1 MMLLLVVMCCMA
13 TEVHA
18 QDKAAASTCDDDM
31 NAVAILK
38 STPRAPTPY
47 HMSVLD
53 GDVDRDGLINISDL
67 TELINMLLTG
77 ETIFSGDVDKNGH
90 IDIDDVTTLIHKLLT
105 GDYIMENNQAFASL
119 HEIYTSM
126 RTFGWTTTVN
136 HHQSFGISAYN
147 LMAEVMGDDMIMGAQ
162 GNGWFWYDAAYSVKQ
177 RYTSTGWRSYDLWTA
192 YYTWIANANYM
203 LQACQ
208 SMNGTSAEKNY
219 VEGQAYAI
227 RAYSYFMLAQTFA
240 RTYKGHENDPC
251 VPLFKGT
258 YWWNASF
265 WFRNTNTSAI
275 RSTVAQVYAQ
285 IDADI
290 DQAINLLNGTT
301 QQNPE
306 HIGYAVAQGLKAR
319 IALVKE
325 DWTTAYNSA
334 VAAINASNKSIQD
347 VPSFI
352 GVNDVTAGNVMWGA
366 DIPHDENTVYASLW
380 SHMSST
386 LPYGQN
392 APKMISLWLYNK
404 MSNTDTRRAWWKVN
418 NTGAGPVGYV
428 QQKFD
433 VIPGTE
439 WDGDYIWMRVEEM
452 YLTAAEAACRRG
464 LTTSAKNY
472 LTRLMSKRDPNY
484 SCSKTGTA
492 LGTLTTDETGS
503 LLEEILIQR
512 RIELWG
518 EDGRIYTIRRLR
530 QGFERTTEN
539 GWPSGLLLL
548 NRSLQDPESYAWV
561 LTIPQTEFYDYYSR
575 LIFEADQNPIGDYP
589 ENNTPDIERTPQH
602 ISFVKSSQDIEI
614 SPTDTLKI
622 PISMKRPNTSTK
634 PYIALLMVT
643 DASSGGTY
651 FGYVHFAK
659 NSKTATGE
667 IAIGNNQQIGNSTF
681 IVSLTDLEMSVAN
694 SSQTTAM
701 TVNVNCHNI
710 DPEGQ
715 NISFETA
722 NQVVNISA
730 DEQNTDYYNVQVP
743 LTRAITTYGYRANV
757 NISDEHGNVVMYNTA
772 VNFAKGESTATAS
785 VSFNDIEPGNTYS
798 CKLSLSDDDVATG
811 DPNLN
816 QITSTTVTLNYTPS
830 IWTEAGTCTFMDN
843 SWDENDPQT
852 ATDVPV
858 QRMRDTN
865 YYRIVSPLFSAYG
878 YSMGYASRGNW
889 YFYLNDDGS
898 ISPVEGEWE
907 LDYWGFLGYY
917 STQYTDYCYVEQNGN
932 TYDVNFLLK
941 NGSSLYI
948 GGHFT
953 FTWNK

>member
-1 MMLLLVVMCCMA
+1 MKKRKHLLQSILALLALLCVP
-13 TEVHA
+13 
-18 QDKAAASTCDDDM
+18 ASTMAQAFNRPAIASESDVQ
-31 NAVAILK
+31 APVALK
-38 STPRAPTPY
+38 ASVQAPKLVPMAPRTA
-47 HMSVLD
+47 
-53 GDVDRDGLINISDL
+53 DVNLDGLINITDI
-67 TELINMLLTG
+67 TDLINMLLKHNLSS
-77 ETIFSGDVDKNGH
+77 SGDVNADGLTN
-90 IDIDDVTTLIHKLLT
+90 INDVTALINLVLK
-105 GDYIMENNQAFASL
+105 GGNQYDTASAFSAL
-119 HEIYTSM
+119 HEVYQSM
-126 RTFGWTTTVN
+126 RQAGWSTPGNT
-136 HHQSFGISAYN
+136 HQCFGISAYN

-162 GNGWFWYDAAYSVKQ
+162 GSGWFWFDAAYNVKT
-177 RYTSTGWRSYDLWTA
+177 RYTSSYWRSHDLWTA
-192 YYTWIANANYM
+192 YYTWIANANY
-203 LQACQ
+203 LLEACK
-208 SMNGTSAEKNY
+208 SMTGTTDQVNY
-219 VEGQAYAI
+219 VKGQAYAI
-227 RAYSYFMLAQTFA
+227 RAYSYFMLAQSFA
-240 RTYKGHENDPC
+240 RTFKGHESDPC
-251 VPLFKGT
+251 VPLFTGT
-258 YWWNASF
+258 VWNGTTA
-265 WFRNTNTSAI
+265 AL

-290 DQAINLLNGTT
+290 DQAVNLLNGTT
-301 QQNPE
+301 QLNPE
-306 HIGYAVAQGLKAR
+306 HMGYAVALGLRAR

-334 VAAINASNKSIQD
+334 VAAISASGKSIQQ
-347 VPSFI
+347 VSAFA
-352 GVNDVTAGNVMWGA
+352 GLNDVTAGNVMWGA
-366 DIPHDENTVYASLW
+366 DIPTDEVGMYASFFA
-380 SHMSST
+380 HMSNSR
-386 LPYGQN
+386 PYGQN

-404 MSNTDTRRAWWKVN
+404 MSDTDTRRTWWKPY
-418 NTGAGPVGYV
+418 NTGYV

-433 VIPGTE
+433 VVPGTE

-492 LGTLTTDETGS
+492 LGALTTDETGS

-530 QGFERTTEN
+530 QGFKRTVEN

-561 LTIPQTEFYDYYSR
+561 MTIPQTEFYDYYSR

-589 ENNTPDIERTPQH
+589 ETDAPDIERTPQH

-614 SPTDTLKI
+614 SPTDSLKI

-634 PYIALLMVT
+634 PYIALLT
-643 DASSGGTY
+643 IKNASTGGTY
-651 FGYVHFAK
+651 YGYVRFAK
-659 NSKTATGE
+659 NSKTTTSE

-694 SSQTTAM
+694 SSQTTTT

-730 DEQNTDYYNVQVP
+730 DEQNTDYYTVYVP
-743 LTRAITTYGYRANV
+743 LTRAISTHGYRAIV
-757 NISDEHGNVVMYNTA
+757 NISDEQGNVFMFNNG
-772 VNFAKGESTATAS
+772 VNFAEGESTATAS
-785 VSFNDIEPGNTYS
+785 VLFDDIEPGNTYS
-798 CKLSLSDDDVATG
+798 CKLSLSDDDVATS

-816 QITSTTVTLNYTPS
+816 QITSTTVTLNFTPS
-830 IWTEAGTCTFMDN
+830 IWTEAGTCTFTDN
-843 SWDENDPQT
+843 SWDESDPQT
-852 ATDVPV
+852 AADIPV

-878 YSMGYASRGNW
+878 YSMGYASMGNW

-917 STQYTDYCYVEQNGN
+917 SSTQNPDYCYVEQNDN

-941 NGSSLYI
+941 NGSNLYT
-948 GGHFT
+948 GGHFI
-953 FTWNK
+953 FTWDK